1 MGWTSGGGLEPA
13 EGEHLAMVDHR
24 VPIHALVHRAA
35 AALVVWALVAACAG
49 CAGSAAPSAGAPSAV
64 RDERGHGSTI
74 RRPERGA
81 ERRPV
86 CRHRPD
92 AGPVGRGDGRPGPDG
107 RVRDRAGLGPGRH
120 VHDGHGQGRDREA
133 GGGPPP
139 DWVASE
145 FPSEGP
151 EHKVT
156 LSKGFWIDGNE
167 VSNKDFAAFR
177 AAGGYTNQALWSD
190 DGWTWLGGRDAARLP
205 LHCNG
210 DVPDQPR
217 TCITWYEAEAY
228 AAWRAGRLPTEA
240 EWEYAARGP
249 KSTVYPWGDTFDRE
263 RANVLNSVSPKPVG
277 SYPTGASWVGAL
289 DMSGNAMEW
298 VADWLDTGY
307 YTTSPAT
314 DPTGPATGEV
324 KVEKGGWWG
333 SNEFVARSAYRHY
346 EDPPT
351 YGDKHIGFR
360 VASQ

>member
-1 MGWTSGGGLEPA
+1 MI
-13 EGEHLAMVDHR
+13 DHPPPILR
-24 VPIHALVHRAA
+24 VGATL
-35 AALVVWALVAACAG
+35 LLTVVVAACAG
-49 CAGSAAPSAGAPSAV
+49 SGGTATPSVAAPSAVATITATTSPSSAPSEAPSVVPSAAAV
-64 RDERGHGSTI
+64 PT
-74 RRPERGA
+74 
-81 ERRPV
+81 PV
-86 CRHRPD
+86 PSDGGTAGQVRTD
-92 AGPVGRGDGRPGPDG
+92 AFGIEQVWVP
-107 RVRDRAGLGPGRH
+107 AGTFTMGTDAAAIATLAK
-120 VHDGHGQGRDREA
+120 QS
-133 GGGPPP
+133 PP

-145 FPSEGP
+145 FPSEQPGH
-151 EHKVT
+151 EVT
-156 LSKGFWIDGNE
+156 LTKGFWIDRHE
-167 VSNKDFAAFR
+167 VSNADFAAFR
-177 AAGGYTNQALWSD
+177 AAGGYTNQALWSA
-190 DGWTWLGGRDAARLP
+190 DGWTWLGRRDAARLP
-205 LHCNG
+205 LHCEG

-217 TCITWYEAEAY
+217 MCITWYEAEAY

-263 RANVLNSVSPKPVG
+263 RANVLNSVAPKPVG

-298 VADWLDTGY
+298 VADWLDTAY

>member
-1 MGWTSGGGLEPA
+1 MAADPSGA
-13 EGEHLAMVDHR
+13 VDR
-24 VPIHALVHRAA
+24 WNRSRSDVS
-35 AALVVWALVAACAG
+35 
-49 CAGSAAPSAGAPSAV
+49 GSAASRARASASSGEMAPEPCSRLV
-64 RDERGHGSTI
+64 M
-74 RRPERGA
+74 
-81 ERRPV
+81 
-86 CRHRPD
+86 
-92 AGPVGRGDGRPGPDG
+92 
-107 RVRDRAGLGPGRH
+107 
-120 VHDGHGQGRDREA
+120 
-133 GGGPPP
+133 GGPPVVG
-139 DWVASE
+139 WSQRRVASGDVR
-145 FPSEGP
+145 PSRPDPCPGP
-151 EHKVT
+151 PCGGGAH
-156 LSKGFWIDGNE
+156 GRG
-167 VSNKDFAAFR
+167 
-177 AAGGYTNQALWSD
+177 AGGYRNQALWSD
-190 DGWTWLGGRDAARLP
+190 DGWTWLGGRDATRLP

-217 TCITWYEAEAY
+217 TCITWYQAEAY

-263 RANVLNSVSPKPVG
+263 RANVLDSVSPKPVG
-277 SYPTGASWVGAL
+277 SYPTGASWVGAV

-307 YTTSPAT
+307 YTSSPAT

>member
-1 MGWTSGGGLEPA
+1 MI
-13 EGEHLAMVDHR
+13 DHP
-24 VPIHALVHRAA
+24 VSIHAPVRRAA
-35 AALVVWALVAACAG
+35 AALVVAALVAACAG
-49 CAGSAAPSAGAPSAV
+49 SAGSAAPSAGAPSAV
-64 RDERGHGSTI
+64 AT
-74 RRPERGA
+74 GA
-81 ERRPV
+81 ATGAPSDAPSVVPSVAPSAATAPTPV
-86 CRHRPD
+86 PSDGGTAGQVRTD
-92 AGPVGRGDGRPGPDG
+92 AFGIEQVWVP
-107 RVRDRAGLGPGRH
+107 AGTFTMGTDKAVIATL
-120 VHDGHGQGRDREA
+120 VA
-133 GGGPPP
+133 ASPP

-151 EHKVT
+151 DHKVT
-156 LSKGFWIDGNE
+156 LSKGFWIDRNE

-177 AAGGYTNQALWSD
+177 AGGGYTNQALWSD

-210 DVPDQPR
+210 DVPEQPR
-217 TCITWYEAEAY
+217 TCTTWYEAEAY

-263 RANVLNSVSPKPVG
+263 RANVLDSLSPKPVG

-307 YTTSPAT
+307 YTSSPAT

-333 SNEFVARSAYRHY
+333 SNEFVARSAYRHD